1 MVDAAELVSE
11 ETTPAASKQN
21 SNLIHLPAFQRRRW
35 TDKTNA
41 VFSPRDRHESTE
53 YPAENFER
61 EFDFEDCQSIVFLHG
76 QRTGGEEDVILL
88 TQGSGHMTL
97 PAGVQV
103 LVQSGYSKC
112 EPARGS
118 ISSGGDSGIRAPPS
132 SRVGVSAA
140 AAPVSQ
146 AGYARSSADSGY
158 SGSGLARGANDAAS
172 FMMRGSSGLAF
183 NGSRPSSAES
193 SSGDWEVVEEM
204 PGAAGAGGRFRDDA
218 CSIAPSESISSV
230 GTREPY
236 RRYTRDY

>member
-1 MVDAAELVSE
+1 MPQLIDAAEL
-11 ETTPAASKQN
+11 
-21 SNLIHLPAFQRRRW
+21 RRRW

-53 YPAENFER
+53 YPAVDFER

-76 QRTGGEEDVILL
+76 ERTGSPTDVILM

-97 PAGVQV
+97 PANVQV

-118 ISSGGDSGIRAPPS
+118 LSSGGSTVVGAGIRAPPS
-132 SRVGVSAA
+132 SRVGVSTA

-158 SGSGLARGANDAAS
+158 SGSGFARGGNDAAS

-193 SSGDWEVVEEM
+193 SAGDWEIVEEM
-204 PGAAGAGGRFRDDA
+204 PGAAGAGSRFRDDA

-230 GTREPY
+230 GSRG
-236 RRYTRDY
+236 RYARDY